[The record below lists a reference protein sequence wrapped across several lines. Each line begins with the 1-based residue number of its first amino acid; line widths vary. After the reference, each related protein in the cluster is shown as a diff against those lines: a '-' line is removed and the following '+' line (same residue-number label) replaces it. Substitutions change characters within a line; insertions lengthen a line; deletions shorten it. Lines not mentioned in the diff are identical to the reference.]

1 MDCTGDLKFL
11 LAKRRRQDELSK
23 MTRRRFYAPR
33 IAFAADNKTVI
44 LGADEARHAHDVLRL
59 RTGDEVFVF
68 DGEGHEYRCE
78 ISEFTSGSATL
89 KIIDEA
95 QPLSRESPLH
105 LTLAVALLKGEKF
118 DFVVQ
123 KTTEL
128 GVTRLT
134 PLMTERADVRIR
146 EPADARK
153 KGERW
158 SRIAFES
165 AKQCGRAQLMLV
177 DSPTNLEEFFRSITD
192 VQLKLTYTARD
203 GDPHAD
209 LAKMDLKDARVA
221 AMIGPE
227 GGWSDDELKQASANG
242 CKIVTL
248 GGRILRAETAAIAVA
263 TLLQHRFG
271 DLK

>member
-1 MDCTGDLKFL
+1 
-11 LAKRRRQDELSK
+11 
-23 MTRRRFYAPR
+23 MTLRRFYAPK
-33 IAFAADNKTVI
+33 IAFTSDGKTVA

-59 RTGDEVFVF
+59 EAGDEIFVF
-68 DGEGHEYRCE
+68 NGEGDEYRCVIAE
-78 ISEFTSGSATL
+78 LMSQSATL
-89 KIIDEA
+89 NVVEQVSPA
-95 QPLSRESPLH
+95 SPESPLD

-118 DFVVQ
+118 DLVVQ
-123 KTTEL
+123 KATEL

-134 PLMTERADVRIR
+134 PLLTARADVRIR
-146 EPADARK
+146 EPGDARK
-153 KGERW
+153 KADRW
-158 SRIAFES
+158 ARIAFES

-177 DSPTNLEEFFRSITD
+177 DPPMNLDEFFRSISD
-192 VQLKLTYTARD
+192 VQMKLTYTALD

-209 LAKMDLKDARVA
+209 LAKMDMKEARIA

-227 GGWSDDELKQASANG
+227 GGWTDDELKQASGDG

-271 DLK
+271 DLN

>member
-1 MDCTGDLKFL
+1 
-11 LAKRRRQDELSK
+11 
-23 MTRRRFYAPR
+23 MTLRRFYAPK
-33 IAFAADNKTVI
+33 IAFASDGKTVA
-44 LGADEARHAHDVLRL
+44 LDADEARHAHNVLRL
-59 RTGDEVFVF
+59 DAGEEVFVF
-68 DGEGHEYRCE
+68 DGEGNEYRCVFAE
-78 ISEFTSGSATL
+78 LASHSATL
-89 KIIDEA
+89 KVVEEVA
-95 QPLSRESPLH
+95 PASPESPLD

-118 DFVVQ
+118 DLVVQ
-123 KTTEL
+123 KATEL

-134 PLMTERADVRIR
+134 PLVTARGDVRIR
-146 EPADARK
+146 EPGDARK
-153 KGERW
+153 KTDRW
-158 SRIAFES
+158 TRIAFES

-177 DSPTNLEEFFRSITD
+177 DVPANLDEFFRSISD

-209 LAKMDLKDARVA
+209 LGKVDMKDARIA

-227 GGWSDDELKQASANG
+227 GGWTDDELKKASAHG

-271 DLK
+271 DLN

>member
-1 MDCTGDLKFL
+1 MDRFGDL
-11 LAKRRRQDELSK
+11 
-23 MTRRRFYAPR
+23 MTLRRFYAPK
-33 IAFAADNKTVI
+33 IAFASDGKTVA

-59 RTGDEVFVF
+59 ETGDEVFVF
-68 DGEGHEYRCE
+68 DGEGHEYHCV
-78 ISEFTSGSATL
+78 IAQLTSHSGTL
-89 KIIDEA
+89 NVMEEMSPA
-95 QPLSRESPLH
+95 SPESPLD

-118 DFVVQ
+118 DLVVQ
-123 KTTEL
+123 KATEL
-128 GVTRLT
+128 GVTRLA
-134 PLMTERADVRIR
+134 PLITARADVRIR

-153 KGERW
+153 KADRW
-158 SRIAFES
+158 TRIAFES

-177 DSPTNLEEFFRSITD
+177 DPPMNLDDFFRSITD

-209 LAKMDLKDARVA
+209 LAKIEMKDACVA

-227 GGWSDDELKQASANG
+227 GGWTDDELKQARANG
-242 CKIVTL
+242 CKVVTL
-248 GGRILRAETAAIAVA
+248 GGRILRAETAALAVA

>member
-1 MDCTGDLKFL
+1 MDRVGNL
-11 LAKRRRQDELSK
+11 
-23 MTRRRFYAPR
+23 MTLRRFYAPK
-33 IAFAADNKTVI
+33 IAFASDGKTVT

-59 RTGDEVFVF
+59 GMGDEIFVF
-68 DGEGHEYRCE
+68 DGEGHEYRCVLAE
-78 ISEFTSGSATL
+78 LTSRSATL
-89 KIIDEA
+89 NVLEQM
-95 QPLSRESPLH
+95 QPACPESPLD
-105 LTLAVALLKGEKF
+105 LTLAVAMLKGEKF
-118 DFVVQ
+118 DLVVQ
-123 KTTEL
+123 KATEL
-128 GVTRLT
+128 GITRLT
-134 PLMTERADVRIR
+134 PLITARADVRIR
-146 EPADARK
+146 EPGDARK
-153 KGERW
+153 KAERW
-158 SRIAFES
+158 ARIAFES

-177 DSPTNLEEFFRSITD
+177 DPPMNLDEFFRSIAD

-209 LAKMDLKDARVA
+209 LAKMDMKDTRIV

-227 GGWSDDELKQASANG
+227 GGWTDDELKQASANG

>member
-1 MDCTGDLKFL
+1 
-11 LAKRRRQDELSK
+11 

-33 IAFAADNKTVI
+33 IAFAADNNTVK

-59 RTGDEVFVF
+59 GVGDEGYVF
-68 DGEGHEYRCE
+68 DGEGHEYRCVIAE
-78 ISEFTSGSATL
+78 VSSRSATL
-89 KIIDEA
+89 TVVERVQA
-95 QPLSRESPLH
+95 ASPESPLE

-118 DFVVQ
+118 DLVAQ
-123 KTTEL
+123 KAAEL
-128 GVTRLT
+128 GVTRLA
-134 PLMTERADVRIR
+134 PLVTARADVRIR
-146 EPADARK
+146 EPGEARK
-153 KGERW
+153 KAERW

-177 DSPTNLEEFFRSITD
+177 DPPTNLDEFFRSITD

-209 LAKMDLKDARVA
+209 LFKMEVKSARVV
-221 AMIGPE
+221 AMIGSE
-227 GGWSDDELKQASANG
+227 GGWTDGELLQARANG
-242 CKIVTL
+242 CRIVTL
-248 GGRILRAETAAIAVA
+248 GGRTLRAETAAIAVA